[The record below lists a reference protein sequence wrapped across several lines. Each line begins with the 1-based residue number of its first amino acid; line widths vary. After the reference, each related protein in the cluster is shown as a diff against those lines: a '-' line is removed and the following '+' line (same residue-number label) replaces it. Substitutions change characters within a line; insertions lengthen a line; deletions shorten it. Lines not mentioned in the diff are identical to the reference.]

1 MTIQYDGSNYSGWQ
15 TQDNAQ
21 TIQGVLIT
29 AAQQVISEVGGVYK
43 DFQGAGRT
51 DAGVHAY
58 GQVAHLEATVELSP
72 VELQTRLN
80 ALMPPSIHILHF
92 KKAHDRFHAR
102 HLANSRQYVYRISL
116 HRSPFERKYVC
127 WVKESLDLEKMEL
140 ALKPLQGFHDFAS
153 FSRKPKKEKS
163 TQVLIEHIELVQEKD
178 LILIRVRASHF
189 LWNMVRTIVGA
200 AVELGKGNL
209 EENVLEEALTT
220 YNPELKNYR
229 MPASGLFLEEVIY

>member
-15 TQDNAQ
+15 AQDNAQ

-29 AAQQVISEVGGVYK
+29 AAQQVISEAGGVYK
-43 DFQGAGRT
+43 DLQGAGRT

-58 GQVAHLEATVELSP
+58 GQVAHLEAQVDLSP
-72 VELQTRLN
+72 AELQTRLN
-80 ALMPPSIHILHF
+80 ALMPPSVHILHF

-116 HRSPFERKYVC
+116 DRNPFERKYVC
-127 WVKESLDLEKMEL
+127 WIKDPLDLVQMES
-140 ALKPLQGFHDFAS
+140 ALKRIQGFHDFAS

-163 TQVLIEHIELVQEKD
+163 TKVLLEHIELVQEQG

-189 LWNMVRTIVGA
+189 LWNMVRNIVGA
-200 AVELGKGNL
+200 AVEVGKGNL
-209 EENVLEEALTT
+209 QESFLEEALAN